1 MIGDPIEHS
10 LSPVLHNAAFAALG
24 IDWVYVAFRVPRGQG
39 AAAVGAM
46 RSLGISGLS
55 VTMPHKADVVTAVD
69 RLGPV
74 ASRLGVANTVS
85 WSHDPQD
92 SDLVGEST
100 DGPGFIDALL
110 AGGYDPR
117 GRPCLVLGSG
127 GAARAV
133 TLALSAAGARSV
145 TVIGRRSGPARE
157 CAELAG
163 PAGRPL
169 EAADREGLR
178 DSLTDA
184 DLVVNAT
191 PAGMGGDPSLPFD
204 LDPRWLTS
212 GHFVSDLVY
221 SPAVTPLMQAAEE
234 RGSTVSN
241 GLGML
246 IHQAGRQIELW
257 TGLPAPLEPMS
268 VAAARALNHTTL

>member
-10 LSPVLHNAAFAALG
+10 LSPALHNAAFAALG
-24 IDWVYVAFRVPRGQG
+24 IDWVYVAFRVLRGQG
-39 AAAVGAM
+39 ASAVGAM
-46 RSLGISGLS
+46 RTFGISGLS
-55 VTMPHKADVVTAVD
+55 VTMPHKADVATAVD

-74 ASRLGVANTVS
+74 ASRLGVVNTVS
-85 WSHDPQD
+85 WSHGSRD
-92 SDLVGEST
+92 SGLVGEST

-110 AGGYDPR
+110 ADGYDPK
-117 GRPCLVLGSG
+117 GRACLILGSG

-133 TLALSAAGARSV
+133 TLALTAAGARSV
-145 TVIGRRSGPARE
+145 TVIGRRSPPTRE

-163 PAGRPL
+163 RAGRPL

-221 SPAVTPLMQAAEE
+221 SPAVTPLMRVARE
-234 RGSTVSN
+234 RGASASN

-257 TGLPAPLEPMS
+257 TGLPAPLEAMS
-268 VAAARALNHTTL
+268 AAATRALSPTTI